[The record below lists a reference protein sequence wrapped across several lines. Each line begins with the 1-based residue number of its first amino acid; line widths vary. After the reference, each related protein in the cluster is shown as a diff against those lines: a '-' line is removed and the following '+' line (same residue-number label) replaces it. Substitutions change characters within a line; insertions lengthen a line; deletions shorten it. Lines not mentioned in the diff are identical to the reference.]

1 VEYILFVL
9 IVITLYVVLTA
20 SLNLIL
26 GYTGMISVAHAAF
39 MGVGAYVTTILMVNY
54 HWPFLLTL
62 PAVLF
67 FAIVLSTFFGVAS
80 LRVKGDHYL
89 AVSFGIQFIFLAL
102 MVNLKITNGSNGF
115 AGIPKPDIFGIRF
128 QSNIGCLLLSLVF
141 MALCFWFTSRLAR
154 SPFSLILKAIR
165 EDETATEALGKN
177 VVYYKVVVFVIGC
190 TLAGLAGSFFATI
203 ISFIDPFTFSLEE
216 SIFISCLVIIG
227 GSGNVKGAL
236 IGVPLMIAF
245 PEMLRFLHI
254 PSTVAAPLRQIFY
267 GLLIVLFMRFR
278 PQGILSE
285 VEKKPAPQVVPNA
298 HI

>member
-1 VEYILFVL
+1 MEYIVFVL
-9 IVITLYVVLTA
+9 IVISLYIVLTA
-20 SLNLIL
+20 SLNFIL
-26 GYTGMISVAHAAF
+26 GYTGMISVCHAAF

-54 HWPFLLTL
+54 HWSFLWTL
-62 PAVLF
+62 PVVLL
-67 FAIVLSTFFGVAS
+67 FAIALSAFFGIAS

-89 AVSFGIQFIFLAL
+89 AVSFGIQFIFMAL
-102 MVNLKITNGSNGF
+102 MINLKITNGSNGF
-115 AGIPKPDIFGIRF
+115 AGIPKPEIFGLRF
-128 QSNIGCLLLSLVF
+128 QSNIACFVLSLIF
-141 MALCFWFTSRLAR
+141 MVLCFWFMSRLAK

-190 TLAGLAGSFFATI
+190 SIAALAGSFFATI

-236 IGVPLMIAF
+236 VGVPLLIAF
-245 PEMLRFLHI
+245 PELLRFLHI
-254 PSTVAAPLRQIFY
+254 SSTVAAPLRQIFY
-267 GLLIVLFMRFR
+267 GLLIILFMRFR

-285 VEKKPAPQVVPNA
+285 VRRKD
-298 HI
+298 